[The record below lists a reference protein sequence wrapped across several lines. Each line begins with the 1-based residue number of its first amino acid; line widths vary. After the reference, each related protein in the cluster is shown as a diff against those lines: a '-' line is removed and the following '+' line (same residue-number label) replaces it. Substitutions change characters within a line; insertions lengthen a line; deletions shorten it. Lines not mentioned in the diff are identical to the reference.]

1 MKNRRLV
8 PILERICSSDPLVHD
23 RSVEHLETT
32 NSELMNNFRI
42 YQRDNIEDFLVH
54 LEDYFRPKMK
64 DSMEKKTWLICEQ
77 GHAFTSASECP
88 TCTKSPGAATS
99 ERTESSLEC
108 PVIRDV
114 IRVVKL
120 KNQLREMKNPTDQL
134 LASFRRQRLE
144 STLET
149 ALKRL
154 AKDDVTVQQLSSLSD
169 DDDDDEDGDDGGGGT
184 DGGEPTAT
192 GSSDYSTSEAELLH
206 DDIFNIFDI

>member
-99 ERTESSLEC
+99 EHTESSLEC

-120 KNQLREMKNPTDQL
+120 KNQLREMKTPTLL
-134 LASFRRQRLE
+134 LASFRQKQLE
-144 STLET
+144 STLKT

-169 DDDDDEDGDDGGGGT
+169 DDDDDEDGVDGGGGT
-184 DGGEPTAT
+184 DGGEPMAS
-192 GSSDYSTSEAELLH
+192 GSSNYSTSEAELH